1 MNVRAIGDGAAR
13 WVRRPWFWVAVVL
26 LLGAALAAS
35 LRYAPYFEVER
46 VSVVGADQVSVDQ
59 VLAVAEVPDGSALM
73 SVPVHTIEQRI
84 ESLDAVASARVTREW
99 PDAVRIEV
107 RERSVVGYVAL
118 ADGGTGLVG
127 SDGTVYRRQ
136 SEVPRSVPALVGVTG
151 AVGATVPSEGDAS
164 SAAVFAVAAS
174 LPRELQRAAAQV
186 EADTARDVR
195 VVFDDGVVVT
205 WGSAASAAQ
214 KVSVVGVLRE
224 RPAWGRAFTRVD
236 VSAPDAP
243 ALAP

>member
-1 MNVRAIGDGAAR
+1 MNVHAVVDVAGR
-13 WVRRPWFWVAVVL
+13 WARRPWAWAVVVL
-26 LLGAALAAS
+26 VLGAALAAA
-35 LRYAPYFEVER
+35 LRYAPVFEVER
-46 VSVVGADQVSVDQ
+46 IAVVGNDQVSADQVLQAAD
-59 VLAVAEVPDGSALM
+59 VPAGTALM
-73 SVPVHTIEQRI
+73 SVPVHAIEQRV
-84 ESLDAVASARVTREW
+84 ETLDVVASASVTREW

-107 RERSVVGYVAL
+107 RERRVVGYIAL
-118 ADGGTGLVG
+118 TDGVGLVG

-136 SEVPRSVPALVGVTG
+136 SEVPRTLPALTGVSG
-151 AVGATVPSEGDAS
+151 AVGSVVTSGEAS

-174 LPRELQRAAAQV
+174 LPRELLHAVAQV
-186 EADTARDVR
+186 EADAARDVR

-214 KVSVVGVLRE
+214 KASVVTLLRE
-224 RPAWGRAFTRVD
+224 RDGWGRAFTRVD